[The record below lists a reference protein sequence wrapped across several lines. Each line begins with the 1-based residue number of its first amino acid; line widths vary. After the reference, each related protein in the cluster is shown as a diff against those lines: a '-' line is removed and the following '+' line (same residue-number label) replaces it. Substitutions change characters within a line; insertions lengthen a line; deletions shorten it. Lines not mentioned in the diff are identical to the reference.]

1 MNKKIAIL
9 GSTGSIGK
17 STLNSISSDKRFKV
31 QILAANKN
39 AKKLL
44 EQAIHFN
51 VKDVFIQ
58 DLRIYNIYR
67 IKFKKKKIRLH
78 HDLKNIHIILKKKI
92 DFCINAISGI
102 DGLEPTLKIIP
113 FTKNILISNKESL
126 ICGWHLI
133 KKKLSLHKTNFIPID
148 SEHFSIWKLVK
159 FENQNLIEKI
169 ILTASGGPFLNISKK
184 KLKNIKPKI
193 AIKHPNWK
201 MGKKISIDS
210 STLMNKIFEYIEA
223 KKIFNLKKKK
233 ISILIHPIS
242 YVHAIIFFSGDI
254 VKLLAHETD
263 MSIPIS
269 NALGIKKKLTN
280 KVFNNNLNKLN
291 KSNFTLPKKKQ
302 FPVLSII
309 DLLPEKNSYF
319 ETILI
324 TINDTLV
331 YKYLNGEINYIS
343 IQKNLLNLLKS
354 TYFKRYYNLCP
365 KNIYDIKKMIVITR
379 NYLNSNVKN
388 YV

>member
-1 MNKKIAIL
+1 MIKKIAIL

-17 STLNSISSDKRFKV
+17 STLNSISSNKTYKV
-31 QILAANKN
+31 EILAANKN

-44 EQAIHFN
+44 QQAILYK

-58 DLRIYNIYR
+58 DFETYNINK

-78 HDLKNIHIILKKKI
+78 HDLKNINKILKKKI
-92 DFCINAISGI
+92 DYCINAISGI

-113 FTKNILISNKESL
+113 LTKNILISNKESI

-133 KKKLSLHKTNFIPID
+133 KKKLSLFNTNFIPID
-148 SEHFSIWKLVK
+148 SEHFSIWELIK
-159 FENQNLIEKI
+159 FEKKHLIEKI

-184 KLKNIKPKI
+184 KTKNVKPQK
-193 AIKHPNWK
+193 ALKHPNWK

-210 STLMNKIFEYIEA
+210 STLMNKIFEFIEA
-223 KKIFNLKKKK
+223 KKIFNLKKKN
-233 ISILIHPIS
+233 ISIVIHPTS
-242 YVHAIIFFSGDI
+242 YVHAIILFRGDI
-254 VKLLAHETD
+254 VKLLAHDTN

-269 NALGIKKKLTN
+269 NALGIKKKLSN
-280 KVFNNNLNKLN
+280 KVFMNNLIKLN
-291 KSNFTLPKKKQ
+291 QSNFSLPQKKK
-302 FPVLSII
+302 FPVLTII
-309 DLLPEKNSYF
+309 DLIPEKNSYF

-324 TINDTLV
+324 TINDSLV
-331 YKYLNGEINYIS
+331 FKYLKGEINYIS
-343 IQKNLLNLLKS
+343 IQKNLLNLIKS

-365 KNIYDIKKMIVITR
+365 KNIYDIKKMIIITR
-379 NYLNSNVKN
+379 NYLDNNLKN

>member
-1 MNKKIAIL
+1 M
-9 GSTGSIGK
+9 
-17 STLNSISSDKRFKV
+17 
-31 QILAANKN
+31 
-39 AKKLL
+39 
-44 EQAIHFN
+44 
-51 VKDVFIQ
+51 
-58 DLRIYNIYR
+58 
-67 IKFKKKKIRLH
+67 
-78 HDLKNIHIILKKKI
+78 
-92 DFCINAISGI
+92 
-102 DGLEPTLKIIP
+102 
-113 FTKNILISNKESL
+113 
-126 ICGWHLI
+126 
-133 KKKLSLHKTNFIPID
+133 
-148 SEHFSIWKLVK
+148 
-159 FENQNLIEKI
+159 
-169 ILTASGGPFLNISKK
+169 
-184 KLKNIKPKI
+184 
-193 AIKHPNWK
+193 
-201 MGKKISIDS
+201 
-210 STLMNKIFEYIEA
+210 
-223 KKIFNLKKKK
+223 
-233 ISILIHPIS
+233 
-242 YVHAIIFFSGDI
+242 HAIIFFSGDI

-280 KVFNNNLNKLN
+280 KIFNNNLNKLN
-291 KSNFTLPKKKQ
+291 KLNFTLPKKKQ

-309 DLLPEKNSYF
+309 DLIPEKNSYF